1 MRILSGAGRLQRTL
15 GISAYL
21 AELTLCNDPWF
32 LVAGKL
38 LFQWLRL
45 IQFILV
51 AFPDKKKKKT
61 EIDTKSGLV
70 RGLKLELPM

>member
-1 MRILSGAGRLQRTL
+1 M
-15 GISAYL
+15 
-21 AELTLCNDPWF
+21 
-32 LVAGKL
+32 AGKL

-51 AFPDKKKKKT
+51 AFPDKKKMT

-70 RGLKLELPM
+70 RGLELELPM